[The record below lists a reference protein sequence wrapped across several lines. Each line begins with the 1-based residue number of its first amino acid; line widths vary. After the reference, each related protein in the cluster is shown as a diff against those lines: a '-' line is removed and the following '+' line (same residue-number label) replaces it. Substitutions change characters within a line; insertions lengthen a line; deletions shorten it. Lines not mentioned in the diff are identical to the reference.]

1 MTKKDL
7 VRLIREVVKRE
18 VKTQVNTLLTEMEV
32 KKNSKVSINESI
44 EQPVE
49 DFPTIKQFTSADA
62 RAGFASLQNGFG
74 NTPPQQQTDINGK
87 PVDLQQLDPSL
98 SKALT
103 RDYSSLVKKMVK

>member
-32 KKNSKVSINESI
+32 KNNSKISINESI

-62 RAGFASLQNGFG
+62 RAGFAPLQNGFG
-74 NTPPQQQTDINGK
+74 NTPPQQTDINGK
-87 PVDLQQLDPSL
+87 PVDLKQLDPSL